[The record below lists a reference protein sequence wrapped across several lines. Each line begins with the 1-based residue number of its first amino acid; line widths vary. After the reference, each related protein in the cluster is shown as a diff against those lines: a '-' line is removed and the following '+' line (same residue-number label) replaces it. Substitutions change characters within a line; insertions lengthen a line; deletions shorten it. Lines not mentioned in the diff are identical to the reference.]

1 MSGARESM
9 ITSTAPQND
18 RKGNGLIL
26 DGTKVAWHQ
35 ERVAA
40 WLKGERIA
48 PITIDMALTRACNY
62 KCDYCYGV
70 LQENPRSALTREIL
84 FNFLDDAAEI
94 GVKGI
99 SLVSDGESTLSPHF
113 ADFIEKGHA
122 NGLSMAVGTNGYLL
136 DEEKL
141 ERILPRLTYLRFNLS
156 AAEARRYSEIHGVPE
171 SFFQVVCKNI
181 ANAVRIKHEKK
192 LDVTIGM
199 QMVLKP
205 EYADQILP
213 LACLGQ
219 ELQPDYLVIKHCSD
233 DESGSLNVDYS
244 RYKGLFDTLTE
255 AEKLSTAD
263 YVVSVKWSKIGAEGK
278 RTYAQC
284 YGPPFILQM
293 SGSGLV
299 APCGMLFGTRYSHY
313 WIGNIAQTRF
323 KELWQSDKYWAVM
336 NEIASPA
343 FDAHTMCGCLC
354 LQHKVNEYLWELKQ
368 NGQQPDKPA
377 GSQPMHIN
385 FI

>member
-1 MSGARESM
+1 MSDVREVHMTESSK
-9 ITSTAPQND
+9 ISTDKTA
-18 RKGNGLIL
+18 GLIL
-26 DGTKVAWHQ
+26 DGTKLAWHQ

-62 KCDYCYGV
+62 KCEYCYGV
-70 LQENPRSALTREIL
+70 LQENPRSLLTREIL

-113 ADFIEKGHA
+113 VDFIEKGHA

-136 DEEKL
+136 DGEKL

-156 AAEARRYSEIHGVPE
+156 AAEPSRYSEIHGVPE
-171 SFFQVVCKNI
+171 SFFEVVCKNI
-181 ANAVRIKHEKK
+181 ANAVRIKRENN
-192 LDVTIGM
+192 LNVTIGM

-213 LACLGQ
+213 LARLGR

-244 RYKGLFDTLTE
+244 RYKGLFDTLIV

-263 YVVSVKWSKIGAEGK
+263 YVVSVKWSKIDAEGK

-299 APCGMLFGTRYSHY
+299 APCGMLFGTRYSNF
-313 WIGNIAQTRF
+313 WIGNFAQTRF
-323 KELWQSDKYWAVM
+323 KELWESDKYWAVM

-354 LQHKVNEYLWELKQ
+354 LQHKVNEYLWDLKR
-368 NGQQPDKPA
+368 NDHQPFKPE
-377 GSQPMHIN
+377 GSPPMHIN

>member
-1 MSGARESM
+1 MSGAHEAVIM
-9 ITSTAPQND
+9 PTIPDTGG
-18 RKGNGLIL
+18 KGHGLIL
-26 DGTKVAWHQ
+26 DGTKLAWHQ
-35 ERVAA
+35 ERVAS

-70 LQENPRSALTREIL
+70 LQENPRSVLTREIL

-113 ADFIEKGHA
+113 VDFIEKGHA

-141 ERILPRLTYLRFNLS
+141 QRILPKLTYLRFNLS
-156 AAEARRYSEIHGVPE
+156 AAEARRYAEIHGVPE
-171 SFFQVVCKNI
+171 SFFDIVCANI
-181 ANAVRIKHEKK
+181 STAVRIKQEYK

-205 EYADQILP
+205 EYADQIIP
-213 LACLGQ
+213 LARLGRR
-219 ELQPDYLVIKHCSD
+219 LQPDYLVIKHCSD

-244 RYKGLFDTLTE
+244 CYGGLFDTLTE
-255 AEKLSTAD
+255 AEKLSSAD

-278 RTYAQC
+278 RIYAQC

-293 SGSGLV
+293 PGSGLV
-299 APCGMLFGTRYSHY
+299 APCGMLFGTRYSRY

-323 KELWQSDKYWAVM
+323 KELW
-336 NEIASPA
+336 E
-343 FDAHTMCGCLC
+343 
-354 LQHKVNEYLWELKQ
+354 
-368 NGQQPDKPA
+368 
-377 GSQPMHIN
+377 
-385 FI
+385 

>member
-1 MSGARESM
+1 MSDVHEVRMTESSNM
-9 ITSTAPQND
+9 KVHKTP
-18 RKGNGLIL
+18 GLIL
-26 DGTKVAWHQ
+26 DGTKLAWHQ
-35 ERVAA
+35 ERIAA

-62 KCDYCYGV
+62 KCEYCYGV
-70 LQENPRSALTREIL
+70 LQENPRSLLTREIL

-113 ADFIEKGHA
+113 VDFIEKGHA

-156 AAEARRYSEIHGVPE
+156 AAEASRYSEIHGVPE
-171 SFFQVVCKNI
+171 SFFEVVCKNI
-181 ANAVRIKHEKK
+181 ANAVRIKRENK

-213 LACLGQ
+213 VARLGR

-299 APCGMLFGTRYSHY
+299 APCGMLFGTHYSRY

-323 KELWQSDKYWAVM
+323 KELWDSDTYWAVM

-343 FDAHTMCGCLC
+343 FDAHTMCGSLC

-368 NGQQPDKPA
+368 NGHQPLKA
-377 GSQPMHIN
+377 EGSPPMHIN